1 MKNIAER
8 AQRVVFTG
16 KQSVSLETFDLQVPG
31 PGEICVRT
39 DFSLMSTGTE
49 NIVFNRLFDPGTHWD
64 YWVSYPFYPG
74 YATAGVVDSVGEG
87 VSARKPGDRVFHRA
101 GHCSHAVVKESECYL
116 LPDSLPSD
124 EAVWYALARI
134 AFIGAKAAAYQLG
147 DSVLI
152 IGAGPIGQMSV
163 RWAHASG
170 ACPIIVVDPVPEREQ
185 AARSGGATTYI
196 TAPIGSA
203 RDLIVA
209 ANAGLLPKIVID
221 TTGNATVFAEAL
233 QLAADF
239 GRVVVLGDTG
249 TPGKQM
255 LTSDVIK
262 RGLQIVG
269 AHDGH
274 HPPGWAP
281 DAIPRLFFDMVSDGR
296 ISLKGINT
304 HYFKPEHCG
313 EAYATA
319 NRDRAKTM
327 GILFDWR
334 R

>member
-1 MKNIAER
+1 MKNITEQAH
-8 AQRVVFTG
+8 RVVFTR
-16 KQSVSLETFDLQVPG
+16 KQSVSLETLSLQVPG
-31 PGEICVRT
+31 PGEIRVRT

-64 YWVSYPFYPG
+64 HWVSYPFFPG
-74 YATAGVVDSVGEG
+74 YATAGVVEFVGEE

-101 GHCSHAVVKESECYL
+101 GHCSHAVVKESECFM
-116 LPDSLPSD
+116 LPDSLALE

-134 AFIGAKAAAYQLG
+134 AFVGAKAAAYELG
-147 DSVLI
+147 DGVLI

-163 RWAHASG
+163 RWAHAAG
-170 ACPIIVVDPVPEREQ
+170 ACPIVVVDPVLEREP
-185 AARSGGATTYI
+185 AARSGGATAYI
-196 TAPIGSA
+196 SAPIGSA
-203 RDLIVA
+203 RDQILA
-209 ANAGLLPKIVID
+209 ANAGFLPRIVID
-221 TTGNATVFAEAL
+221 TTGNANVFSEAL

-249 TPGKQM
+249 TPGKQV
-255 LTSDVIK
+255 LTGDVIK
-262 RGLQIVG
+262 RGVQVVG

-274 HPPGWAP
+274 NPPGWP
-281 DAIPRLFFDMVSDGR
+281 PEAIPRLFVAMVLDGR
-296 ISLKGINT
+296 ISLKGLNT
-304 HYFKPEHCG
+304 HYFKPEECG